1 MSDLSNQQDPSA
13 KSSTPVRTR
22 VVEQQNRTQGETAAL
37 LRILQLDAD
46 VRRIKTEREL
56 IYYLANET
64 RSVLG
69 YRQAFVLR
77 RRHNWAL
84 EAVSSVTSFDKNA
97 PINREIRKFVAGLS
111 GRVDDTDVIRVG
123 LNEEAHLTALQDHM
137 FQHAIWIPLKTR
149 KGRVFA
155 GLLILHEREW
165 PESVLPL
172 VERVAEAGAHAWQ
185 ALKGQSLD
193 RRRWLPRTIVLPVI
207 LGGLIALGFVQAPL
221 TVLAPAEVTGE
232 DSVAVRV
239 PLEGVIESILVRPN
253 HVVSVGSVLARI
265 EDTELRNALSIAERK
280 VIVSQARLAQLQ
292 NASFTDRE
300 AAREVKVAEAEL
312 ALANSE
318 RALAQ
323 DRLGRIEIKAN
334 GNGIAVFDDPNEL
347 TGRPVSVG
355 EKIMEIVSPDNLE
368 FTVRLPV
375 IDNID
380 LQQGSKVRI
389 FLDGNP
395 LDPID
400 ATLTRTSY
408 RAITQTDGSF
418 AYTLKAQADS
428 EVDLDTVRIGAHGTA
443 QLYGDRHSLYF
454 IVFRRPLSWLRQAF
468 GV

>member
-1 MSDLSNQQDPSA
+1 M
-13 KSSTPVRTR
+13 RTR

>member
-1 MSDLSNQQDPSA
+1 MSDLSNLQNTTA
-13 KSSTPVRTR
+13 KTLSSVQSRA
-22 VVEQQNRTQGETAAL
+22 QGETAAL

-46 VRRIKTEREL
+46 VRRIETEREL
-56 IYYLANET
+56 VYYLANET

-69 YRQAFVLR
+69 FRQAFVLR
-77 RRHNWAL
+77 KRRDWSL
-84 EAVSSVTSFDKNA
+84 EAVSSVTSFDRNA
-97 PINREIRKFVAGLS
+97 PINRQIKKFVSNLS
-111 GRVDDTDVIRVG
+111 DRPDAKEVVRVR
-123 LNEEAHLTALQDHM
+123 LNEEEQVDALTDYM
-137 FQHAIWIPLKTR
+137 FPHAIWIPLKTR
-149 KGRVFA
+149 QGRVFS
-155 GLLILHEREW
+155 GMLILHEKEW

-193 RRRWLPRTIVLPVI
+193 RRRWLPRSIVLPMI
-207 LGGLIALGFVQAPL
+207 FGGLIALGFVKAPL
-221 TVLAPAEVTGE
+221 TVLAPAEVTGQ
-232 DSVAVRV
+232 DSVAVTV

-253 HVVSVGSVLARI
+253 QAVSAGSMLARI
-265 EDTELRNALSIAERK
+265 EDTELRNALAIAERK
-280 VIVSQARLAQLQ
+280 VTVSQARLAQLQ
-292 NASFTDRE
+292 NASFSDRE

-312 ALANSE
+312 ELANSE

-334 GNGIAVFDDPNEL
+334 GNGIAVFDDPNDL

-355 EKIMEIVSPDNLE
+355 EKIMEIVSPDTAE

-380 LQQGSKVRI
+380 LQEGSKVRV

-395 LDPID
+395 LNPVN
-400 ATLTRTSY
+400 ATLVRTSY
-408 RAITQTDGSF
+408 RALTQPDGSF

-428 EVDLDTVRIGAHGTA
+428 DADLDAVRIGAHGTA
-443 QLYGDRHSLYF
+443 QLYGDRYSLYF
-454 IVFRRPLSWLRQAF
+454 IIFRRPLSWLRQAF